1 MPKRIVLDP
10 AYIAKVKKEDSNV
23 QKDVSC
29 MERKKFLAN
38 TARLEP

>member
-23 QKDVSC
+23 QKNVSS

-38 TARLEP
+38 TAHLEP

>member
-23 QKDVSC
+23 QKDVSS
-29 MERKKFLAN
+29 MEIKKFLAN